1 MDSKWAEIRKSLPR
15 ISTCR
20 TEKEKKLR
28 QQSGQCGSSLKLQL
42 KSICSIFSGPY
53 KADTA
58 RRLKEVLT
66 MKLLDVEGVKALL
79 PIQNTKA
86 YAIIRQLNEELREKG
101 YMTIRGR
108 VPEKYLIER
117 FGLGEDTP

>member
-1 MDSKWAEIRKSLPR
+1 
-15 ISTCR
+15 
-20 TEKEKKLR
+20 
-28 QQSGQCGSSLKLQL
+28 
-42 KSICSIFSGPY
+42 
-53 KADTA
+53 
-58 RRLKEVLT
+58 

-101 YMTIRGR
+101 YMTIRVR

>member
-1 MDSKWAEIRKSLPR
+1 
-15 ISTCR
+15 
-20 TEKEKKLR
+20 
-28 QQSGQCGSSLKLQL
+28 
-42 KSICSIFSGPY
+42 
-53 KADTA
+53 
-58 RRLKEVLT
+58 

-101 YMTIRGR
+101 YMTIRGC

>member
-1 MDSKWAEIRKSLPR
+1 M
-15 ISTCR
+15 
-20 TEKEKKLR
+20 
-28 QQSGQCGSSLKLQL
+28 QL

>member
-1 MDSKWAEIRKSLPR
+1 
-15 ISTCR
+15 
-20 TEKEKKLR
+20 
-28 QQSGQCGSSLKLQL
+28 
-42 KSICSIFSGPY
+42 
-53 KADTA
+53 
-58 RRLKEVLT
+58 

-108 VPEKYLIER
+108 VPEKYLR